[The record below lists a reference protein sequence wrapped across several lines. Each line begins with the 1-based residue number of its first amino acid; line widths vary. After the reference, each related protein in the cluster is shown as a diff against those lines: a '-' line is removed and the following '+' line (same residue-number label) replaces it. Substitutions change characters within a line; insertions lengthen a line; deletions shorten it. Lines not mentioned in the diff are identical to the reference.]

1 MDLLAVIR
9 ILVCKGQFTISE
21 YNSALQQLGFYSYEA
36 GDKPYPVPISRSA
49 KISKLKGKAVSNLVH
64 MRNWPLVI
72 KHLVNDQ
79 EDSVLML
86 GLLLHEIVER
96 LTAQEFFS
104 HEIDIVEEKIVQ
116 YLELRKNIRL
126 DYPNLLPS
134 PKPKH
139 HFLRR
144 IH

>member
-1 MDLLAVIR
+1 MTTGKTNRIDFVIGHF
-9 ILVCKGQFTISE
+9 VVVT
-21 YNSALQQLGFYSYEA
+21 
-36 GDKPYPVPISRSA
+36 
-49 KISKLKGKAVSNLVH
+49 
-64 MRNWPLVI
+64 MPLII
-72 KHLVNDQ
+72 KHLVSDQ
-79 EDSVLML
+79 EYSVLTL

-126 DYPNLLPS
+126 AYPNLMPS